1 MATAMDEMHSQH
13 PDLPQ
18 HVTECT
24 GGYPDGVCDITKGT
38 TSRTL
43 LVVHFVLLSA
53 AQIIT
58 AVPSLVKVRVNTLP
72 HSLFPFFY
80 RLWFVPNIFTLSPGM
95 EGFGWN
101 HEWDMSNILLG
112 AAAHWSSS
120 GVKWI
125 LALDEHCG
133 PTLPKVTFTN
143 GRPLV
148 AIPSWANSEQDVQY
162 NQDYY
167 SIKHM
172 SKFLLSQGASHAANT
187 TTTAAAAAA
196 AVDGSSSAYGSTV
209 RVATAVKSSDGTNTN
224 NLILESFLN
233 EKTHLVIVIAMNKD
247 HSNALDIHLTQGE
260 EVSFADSLPPFS
272 TKVYQWVKK

>member
-1 MATAMDEMHSQH
+1 
-13 PDLPQ
+13 
-18 HVTECT
+18 
-24 GGYPDGVCDITKGT
+24 
-38 TSRTL
+38 
-43 LVVHFVLLSA
+43 
-53 AQIIT
+53 
-58 AVPSLVKVRVNTLP
+58 
-72 HSLFPFFY
+72 
-80 RLWFVPNIFTLSPGM
+80 M

-148 AIPSWANSEQDVQY
+148 AIPSWANSEQDIQY

-172 SKFLLSQGASHAANT
+172 SKFLLSPGASHAANT
-187 TTTAAAAAA
+187 TTITAGAALDGGPSAA
-196 AVDGSSSAYGSTV
+196 DGSTV
-209 RVATAVKSSDGTNTN
+209 RVGTAVKPTDGTNSDTN
-224 NLILESFLN
+224 NLILESFFN
-233 EKTHLVIVIAMNKD
+233 EKTHLVTVIAMNKD
-247 HSNALDIHLTQGE
+247 HSKALDIHLTQGE

-272 TKVYQWVKK
+272 TKVYQWIKK

>member
-1 MATAMDEMHSQH
+1 
-13 PDLPQ
+13 
-18 HVTECT
+18 
-24 GGYPDGVCDITKGT
+24 
-38 TSRTL
+38 
-43 LVVHFVLLSA
+43 
-53 AQIIT
+53 
-58 AVPSLVKVRVNTLP
+58 
-72 HSLFPFFY
+72 
-80 RLWFVPNIFTLSPGM
+80 M

-148 AIPSWANSEQDVQY
+148 AIPSWANTEQDIQY

-172 SKFLLSQGASHAANT
+172 SKFLLSQGASHTSNT
-187 TTTAAAAAA
+187 TTTAA
-196 AVDGSSSAYGSTV
+196 VDGFSVTNGSTV
-209 RVATAVKSSDGTNTN
+209 RVGTAVKPSDGTNTN
-224 NLILESFLN
+224 NLILECFLN
-233 EKTHLVIVIAMNKD
+233 EKTHLVTVIAMNKD
-247 HSNALDIHLTQGE
+247 HSNALAIQVTQGE
-260 EVSFADSLPPFS
+260 DVSFADSLPPFS
-272 TKVYQWVKK
+272 TKVYQWVKKTKY